1 MSADVT
7 GWTTATNGTATA
19 CIRVNVPCRPMLSA
33 AHIAAVALAAAC
45 PASPANGLRSPPP
58 AATRQLITVQAAT
71 TRTTYAT
78 ARIWRRSAACWTP
91 VGGPYPA
98 RVGWNGLRAS
108 RREGDGTTP
117 IGTFALSS
125 TMYGIAANPGVR
137 FRYVRLR
144 CGDWWVEDPRS
155 AAYNTFQRIGCGV
168 APPFRVT
175 TPDMSKSR
183 RAYVHLAVVEFNMHP
198 VVPGRGS
205 GIFLHA
211 QTGGSTNGCISL
223 RRADLVRVL
232 RWLAP
237 SPAPYIAIG
246 TPASFR
252 A

>member
-1 MSADVT
+1 MSAGPT
-7 GWTTATNGTATA
+7 GCTTATYGGTGAATIA
-19 CIRVNVPCRPMLSA
+19 GNVPCRPMLLA
-33 AHIAAVALAAAC
+33 VHVAVALAAGC
-45 PASPANGLRSPPP
+45 PSTPANTLRTRSPAT
-58 AATRQLITVQAAT
+58 AQQLITVEAQT

-78 ARIWRRSAACWTP
+78 ARIWRRSGACW
-91 VGGPYPA
+91 VAAGGPYPA
-98 RVGWNGLRAS
+98 RVGWNGLRVN

-117 IGTFALSS
+117 IGTFPIGP
-125 TMYGIAANPGVR
+125 TMYGNAPNPGVR

-168 APPFRVT
+168 PPPFRTT

-183 RAYVHLAVVEFNMHP
+183 RAYPYLAVVEFNMHP

-211 QTGGSTNGCISL
+211 QTGSATNGCISL
-223 RRADLVRVL
+223 PRVDLVRVL

-237 SPAPYIAIG
+237 SPAPYIAVG
-246 TPASFR
+246 TR
-252 A
+252 ATFGS